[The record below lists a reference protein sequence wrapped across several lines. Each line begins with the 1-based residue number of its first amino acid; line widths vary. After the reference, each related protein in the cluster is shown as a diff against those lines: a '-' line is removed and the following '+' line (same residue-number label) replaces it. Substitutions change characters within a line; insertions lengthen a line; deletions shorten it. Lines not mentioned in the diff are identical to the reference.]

1 MLIKREFGPDLNSCK
16 LNKASLTHFSHSIFH
31 LKRFRCL
38 KEYEKKICT
47 EMSTFFA
54 DFSSEFADSEFANF
68 FERKIR
74 KMIVIILCQFFLILF

>member
-1 MLIKREFGPDLNSCK
+1 MLIKREFRPDINSYK
-16 LNKASLTHFSHSIFH
+16 LNKACLTHLSHSIFD
-31 LKRFRCL
+31 LKRFRCF

-54 DFSSEFADSEFANF
+54 DFSTEFAKI

-74 KMIVIILCQFFLILF
+74 KIIVIILCQFFLILF

>member
-1 MLIKREFGPDLNSCK
+1 MLIKGEFGPDLNSYK
-16 LNKASLTHFSHSIFH
+16 LNETRLTHLSHSIFD

-54 DFSSEFADSEFANF
+54 DFPTE
-68 FERKIR
+68 
-74 KMIVIILCQFFLILF
+74 ILKEKSAK

>member
-1 MLIKREFGPDLNSCK
+1 MLIKREFGPDLNSYK
-16 LNKASLTHFSHSIFH
+16 LNKACLTHLSHSIFD

-54 DFSSEFADSEFANF
+54 DFSTEFANF

-74 KMIVIILCQFFLILF
+74 KIIVIILCQFFLIPF

>member
-1 MLIKREFGPDLNSCK
+1 MLIKGEFGPDLNSYK
-16 LNKASLTHFSHSIFH
+16 LNETRLTHLSHSIFD

-47 EMSTFFA
+47 EMSKNFA
-54 DFSSEFADSEFANF
+54 DFSTEFANF

-74 KMIVIILCQFFLILF
+74 KIIVIILCQFFLILF